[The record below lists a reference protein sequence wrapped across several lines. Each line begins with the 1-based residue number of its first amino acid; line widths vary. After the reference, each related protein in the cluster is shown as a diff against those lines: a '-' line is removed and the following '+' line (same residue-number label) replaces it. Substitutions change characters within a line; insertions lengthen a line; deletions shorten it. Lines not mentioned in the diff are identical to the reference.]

1 MPFSVLCLMGAS
13 ITMCGILSIRFTCL
27 LLWLSAD
34 GLLIGRRN
42 QIGGG
47 YFDTLRRRFNQ
58 LIVPFLMWSLLSMIA
73 SWNVSVG
80 GFIKTILYPDTSFWF
95 LWVLFWINVLFMSG
109 RWVASMLN
117 VDELLPNV
125 AICLVLLGIMV
136 SVEFRMFGFQFLA
149 YYYVFYL
156 FGYCLHRYS
165 AFRLKSV
172 WVGMALMAVWAIL
185 AWFWNMH
192 QLPCW
197 LQGMPYVPKALLQ
210 YAYRGATAMIAVFV
224 ILSYS
229 ERLLGGSGM
238 INMTL
243 RWVGTVS
250 LGLYVCHLTI
260 IGKLN
265 DLLQRLCYLGCEANV
280 IVLFVVALFASIAI
294 VGLLS
299 KGKLASRLFLGKF

>member
-1 MPFSVLCLMGAS
+1 
-13 ITMCGILSIRFTCL
+13 
-27 LLWLSAD
+27 
-34 GLLIGRRN
+34 
-42 QIGGG
+42 
-47 YFDTLRRRFNQ
+47 
-58 LIVPFLMWSLLSMIA
+58 
-73 SWNVSVG
+73 
-80 GFIKTILYPDTSFWF
+80 
-95 LWVLFWINVLFMSG
+95 MSG
-109 RWVASMLN
+109 RWVASMLSI
-117 VDELLPNV
+117 DELLPNV

-136 SVEFRMFGFQFLA
+136 GVEFRMLGFQFLA
-149 YYYVFYL
+149 YYFVFYL

-197 LQGMPYVPKALLQ
+197 LQGVPYVPKALLQ

-238 INMTL
+238 MNMAL

-260 IGKLN
+260 IGRLN
-265 DLLQRLCYLGCEANV
+265 DLLRWVCSLGYEANV

-294 VGLLS
+294 VGGLTKS
-299 KGKLASRLFLGKF
+299 KLASHLFLGKL